1 MNERTEAIGRRAATV
16 LLVAILLA
24 RIRRPAAA
32 QPLLE
37 PSLDYYGRRICYW
50 RNGRRICRIVLR

>member
-1 MNERTEAIGRRAATV
+1 MDDRREQMGRRTAT
-16 LLVAILLA
+16 LILVAILLA

-32 QPLLE
+32 DPMLE

-50 RNGRRICRIVLR
+50 RNGRRICRIVSR